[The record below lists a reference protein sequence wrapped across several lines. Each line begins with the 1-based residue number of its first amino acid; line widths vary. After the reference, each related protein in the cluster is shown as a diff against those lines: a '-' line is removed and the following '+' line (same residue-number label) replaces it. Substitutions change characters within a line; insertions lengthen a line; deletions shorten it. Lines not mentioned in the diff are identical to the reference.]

1 MLDKINNDI
10 STFSQYKQ
18 KTNNK
23 NQFVDELNL
32 KPKKEN
38 TSYSTELTFQN
49 IKSMS
54 LEKINDVFS
63 NEDDKK
69 MAENLKLATL
79 FTEDEV
85 LGQALFNTVLGK
97 PFDLGFS
104 ILSNRYNDKHIF
116 LNNKESS
123 FTSLLHDVI
132 ISENKGEK
140 ISQNKIDEILLKTQ
154 SISFLDSLYT
164 NSKDQYNKY
173 KDDDKN
179 DYSFLYNDYSLQYQ
193 ELLLEYKNIKNFNNN
208 IISQF

>member
-1 MLDKINNDI
+1 MLDKINNNI

-23 NQFVDELNL
+23 NQFSDELN
-32 KPKKEN
+32 PKKEN

-54 LEKINDVFS
+54 LEKINNVFS

-132 ISENKGEK
+132 TIENKGEK

-173 KDDDKN
+173 KDDDKG

-193 ELLLEYKNIKNFNNN
+193 ELLSEYKNIKNFNNN